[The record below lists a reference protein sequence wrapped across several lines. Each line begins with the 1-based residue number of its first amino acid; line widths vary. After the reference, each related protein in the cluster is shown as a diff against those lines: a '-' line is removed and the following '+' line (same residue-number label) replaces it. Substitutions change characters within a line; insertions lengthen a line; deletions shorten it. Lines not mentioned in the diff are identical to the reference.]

1 METKVILTLNDEDAK
16 MACRGLHLISCMA
29 SDTGYMLEQIINAAA
44 ERPIETE
51 LHYVG
56 YISEAIN
63 EFLSE
68 KRYLE
73 ELEKRRAER
82 AVQEKKDNEREKM
95 FHDKL
100 LED

>member
-29 SDTGYMLEQIINAAA
+29 SDTGCMLEQIINAAA

-68 KRYLE
+68 KHYLE
-73 ELEKRRAER
+73 EKLIRKQVKESLEKSLIDNAEIFLNISN
-82 AVQEKKDNEREKM
+82 A
-95 FHDKL
+95 L
-100 LED
+100 